1 MAADPRSVVWEDATK
16 LRIFG
21 VLAIAGFAL
30 AGLLG
35 SAQSRAQNAYITNTS
50 AGTVSVID
58 TATNT
63 VTATIAV
70 GGTDTGVAVSPD
82 GSKVYI
88 GSFDTNTV
96 SVIAT
101 ATNRVIATIAVP
113 SPLGVAVS
121 PDGGKVYVANFDASS
136 VSVIATPTNTVIGS
150 PIPVGAGSFPY
161 GVAVSPDGSRVYV
174 TNDTSNSVSVIA
186 MATNKVSTINDLSFN
201 GPTGVVVSPDGSKVY
216 VANFDAS
223 SVSVIATATNAVT
236 AVIALP
242 VGSYPLGVAV
252 TPDDSRVYVAS
263 CSGDCGSTVSVG
275 TVSVIATATNMVT
288 ATIPVGLNPHGVAV
302 TPDGSKVYIA
312 NSASGSVSVI
322 ATATNTVTDTVFG
335 VPSAVAF
342 GIFIQPAPLF
352 IVSPDEVA
360 TTASGLAYSRVSR
373 TFNGTV
379 TITNIGSSAING
391 PLQILFTGLPAGVTL
406 ANATGEFSGSP
417 YLTITVAGVA
427 PGGGGSLAPG
437 QSATASVQF
446 DDPLFAAIKF
456 TPVLYSGNI

>member
-1 MAADPRSVVWEDATK
+1 MVADPRSVVWEDATK

-136 VSVIATPTNTVIGS
+136 VSVIAT
-150 PIPVGAGSFPY
+150 
-161 GVAVSPDGSRVYV
+161 
-174 TNDTSNSVSVIA
+174 
-186 MATNKVSTINDLSFN
+186 
-201 GPTGVVVSPDGSKVY
+201 
-216 VANFDAS
+216 
-223 SVSVIATATNAVT
+223 ATNAVT

-302 TPDGSKVYIA
+302 TPDGSKVYVA

>member
-121 PDGGKVYVANFDASS
+121 PDGG
-136 VSVIATPTNTVIGS
+136 
-150 PIPVGAGSFPY
+150 
-161 GVAVSPDGSRVYV
+161 
-174 TNDTSNSVSVIA
+174 
-186 MATNKVSTINDLSFN
+186 
-201 GPTGVVVSPDGSKVY
+201 KVY